1 MRVIILGGTGLTG
14 PFIVRELYEHGHD
27 VVVFHR
33 GETETDV
40 PVEVQHIHG
49 HREQLTDFTAE
60 LTRFAPDVVVDML
73 PDNDRDAQA
82 VMDVFRGIAGRIIG
96 ISSEDVYR
104 AYDVLWHRDT
114 GPIQAVPL
122 AEDADLR
129 TSFYPDGS
137 ERDKILAE
145 RVIMGDPALPGAI
158 LRYPMVYGPNDG
170 GRILAE
176 LKSMDMGRPVIF
188 LDRRQAT
195 WRWSRGYAENVAH
208 ASVLAVTNDH
218 ATGRIYNVAE
228 PDALSMQEWIEK
240 IGEVAGWHGQVVSL
254 PADRLPAH
262 LVGKYR
268 WAQDWIVDTTRI
280 REELEYDE
288 PISPEE
294 ALRRTVAWWR
304 NAPPETPSAMMDSA
318 VGDEALAA
326 EDALLETLG
335 IGDG

>member
-1 MRVIILGGTGLTG
+1 MHVIILGGTSLTG
-14 PFIVRELYEHGHD
+14 PFIVRELHEQGHD

-33 GETETDV
+33 GETEADV
-40 PVEVQHIHG
+40 PVEVRHIHG
-49 HREQLTDFTAE
+49 HREQLTDFT
-60 LTRFAPDVVVDML
+60 THFAGFALDVVVDML
-73 PDNDRDAQA
+73 PHNDRDAQA
-82 VMDVFRGIAGRIIG
+82 VLDVFRGIAGRIVG

-114 GPIQAVPL
+114 GPTRAVPL
-122 AEDADLR
+122 TENADLC

-137 ERDKILAE
+137 DRDKILAE
-145 RVIMGDPALPGAI
+145 RIIMGDPALPGTI

-176 LKSMDMGRPVIF
+176 LTRMDMGRPVIL
-188 LDRRQAT
+188 LDRQFAT

-208 ASVLAVTNDH
+208 VTVLAVTNDR

-228 PDALSMQEWIEK
+228 PDAWSMQEWIEQL
-240 IGEVAGWHGQVVSL
+240 GEVAGWHGQVVSL
-254 PADRLPAH
+254 PAEQLPAH
-262 LVGKYR
+262 LVSEHN

-280 REELEYDE
+280 REELGYVE
-288 PISPEE
+288 PIPPAE

-304 NAPPETPSAMMDSA
+304 NAPPETPTPMRDSA

-326 EDALLETLG
+326 EDALLEILG
-335 IGDG
+335 IGRV